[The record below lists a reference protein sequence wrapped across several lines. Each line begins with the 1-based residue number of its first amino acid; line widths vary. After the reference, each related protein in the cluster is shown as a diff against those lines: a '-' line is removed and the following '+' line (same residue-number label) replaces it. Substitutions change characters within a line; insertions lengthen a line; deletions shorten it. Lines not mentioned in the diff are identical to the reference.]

1 MEGFVL
7 HEPCVI
13 CPCWKTYL
21 EMSDEQRE
29 AYYAALKQI
38 EERRNV
44 RKDPSEKAS
53 EHKEKTDE

>member
-1 MEGFVL
+1 MEEFVL
-7 HEPCVI
+7 HEPCAI
-13 CPCWKTYL
+13 CPCGKTYL

-44 RKDPSEKAS
+44 REDPSEKAS

>member
-13 CPCWKTYL
+13 CPCGKTYL

-38 EERRNV
+38 EEERNV
-44 RKDPSEKAS
+44 REDPLEKTR
-53 EHKEKTDE
+53 EHEKKTDE